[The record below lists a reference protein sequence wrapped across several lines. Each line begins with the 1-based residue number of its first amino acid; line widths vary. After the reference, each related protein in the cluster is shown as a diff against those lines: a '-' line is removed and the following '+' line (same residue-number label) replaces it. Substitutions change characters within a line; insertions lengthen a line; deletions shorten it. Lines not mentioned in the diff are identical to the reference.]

1 MDNTMID
8 NIVSIL
14 KSGKSLPSSY
24 QEVLFPVNNKEYTLQ
39 YKDKKSKE
47 QILSVGDEPQA
58 VPFQI
63 EKEFN
68 CTDGEWQ
75 NLLICGDN
83 YQALKTIYENRD
95 ELIQDKVKGK
105 VKLIYIDPPFATD
118 NDFVSKDG
126 AKAYSDKVKDAEF
139 IEFLRERL
147 ILAKE
152 ILAPDG
158 TIYVH
163 LDSKKSHYI
172 KVILDEIFTEFE
184 FAEIMWLCGLMG
196 SGNYYPKAH
205 EVIYCYKAKG
215 ATFNP
220 PHRLGLSTRITKALQ
235 KDENGWYYTRG
246 REGTPGGPNAKRYL
260 KTYVCDNPDF
270 TKQQAINYANET
282 RKQTAWSVWIGK
294 KDLAKAYNDYPVGTY
309 AYRANKSVDYPTQKP
324 IELLERIINASSNP
338 GDIVMDFFA
347 GSGTTLVA
355 AEKLGRRWIGCD
367 IGKLSIYTIQRRLLT
382 MGRQAEPF
390 CLVNAG
396 CYNLNAVFELEKEK
410 YYTFVLDL
418 FHIDRKKYRINGIT
432 VDGKRRGDWV
442 KVFTIVNQYRSRKNE
457 AIIRNMS
464 NELVFNNGETE
475 MDKLPTFKEIVAFIK
490 KSMQEANISGN
501 ELTAVNIEKING
513 KFTGLL
519 RKKRTSAGFESKV
532 KGPISMNTT
541 DMERSSARYSSL
553 RNGVVVFY
561 TNSYDTEI
569 SADEKE
575 VLDQFRDDFP
585 GKLFKQKNVFDFKTP
600 LNIVFTTRDPEFK
613 FVEVL
618 TKTSVAQKIDA
629 WVKSRDVGFYKI
641 SYLLKRGSHPK
652 EFNPDFFIKVG
663 NRIAVIET
671 KMNND
676 ITLENYSKM
685 VDAKKHFATLNEE
698 LQKINS
704 DIRYSFNILS
714 PSSYPDFEAKLIDG
728 SYFSG
733 FNSEIEIQLQETY
746 KNKNDTTF

>member
-68 CTDGEWQ
+68 CADAEWK

-95 ELIQDKVKGK
+95 ELIKDKVKGK

-172 KVILDEIFTEFE
+172 KVILDEIFAEFE

-246 REGTPGGPNAKRYL
+246 REGTPGGPNAKRCL
-260 KTYVCDNPDF
+260 KTYVCDNPNF
-270 TKQQAINYANET
+270 TKQQAIDYANET

-410 YYTFVLDL
+410 YYNFVLDL
-418 FHIDRKKYRINGIT
+418 FHIDRKKYSINGIP

-442 KVFTIVNQYRSRKNE
+442 KVFTFQDFEDNT
-457 AIIRNMS
+457 AIDIGYL
-464 NELVFNNGETE
+464 NELHTQIGAKIGKRFYLIAPEMNVDIIGDYYKIGDVKYYLLRIPYQVIAELHKLEFKKLQQPNNKEKVNSIENSVGFYFNEMPEVKTHLECDDKKVNIVIDSVASPYIKLDKNNKVIEDILAMVLIDSSDNNNFIMQDVFFADDIKTDNGYLVTI
-475 MDKLPTFKEIVAFIK
+475 DKSGLLSKRIK
-490 KSMQEANISGN
+490 VIYIDIFGN
-501 ELTAVNIEKING
+501 E
-513 KFTGLL
+513 F
-519 RKKRTSAGFESKV
+519 
-532 KGPISMNTT
+532 
-541 DMERSSARYSSL
+541 
-553 RNGVVVFY
+553 
-561 TNSYDTEI
+561 
-569 SADEKE
+569 KE
-575 VLDQFRDDFP
+575 VL
-585 GKLFKQKNVFDFKTP
+585 
-600 LNIVFTTRDPEFK
+600 
-613 FVEVL
+613 EV
-618 TKTSVAQKIDA
+618 
-629 WVKSRDVGFYKI
+629 
-641 SYLLKRGSHPK
+641 
-652 EFNPDFFIKVG
+652 
-663 NRIAVIET
+663 
-671 KMNND
+671 
-676 ITLENYSKM
+676 
-685 VDAKKHFATLNEE
+685 
-698 LQKINS
+698 
-704 DIRYSFNILS
+704 
-714 PSSYPDFEAKLIDG
+714 
-728 SYFSG
+728 
-733 FNSEIEIQLQETY
+733 
-746 KNKNDTTF
+746 

>member
-39 YKDKKSKE
+39 YKDKKSRE

-68 CTDGEWQ
+68 CADAEWK

-95 ELIQDKVKGK
+95 ELIRDKVKGK

-172 KVILDEIFTEFE
+172 KVILDEIFAEFE

-215 ATFNP
+215 AIFNP

-246 REGTPGGPNAKRYL
+246 REGTPGGPNAKRCL
-260 KTYVCDNPDF
+260 KTYVCDNPNF
-270 TKQQAINYANET
+270 TKQQAIDYANET

-410 YYTFVLDL
+410 YYNFVLDL
-418 FHIDRKKYRINGIT
+418 FHIDRRKYSINGIPI
-432 VDGKRRGDWV
+432 DGKRRGDWV
-442 KVFTIVNQYRSRKNE
+442 KVFTFQDFEDNT
-457 AIIRNMS
+457 AIDVGYL
-464 NELVFNNGETE
+464 NELHTQIGGKIGKRFYLIAPEMNVDIIGDYYKIGDVKYYLLRIPYQVIAELHKLEFKKLQQPNNKEKVNSIENSVGFYFNEMPEVKTHLECDDKKVNIVIDSVASPYIKLDKNNKVIDEILAMVLIDSSDNNNFIMQDVFFADDIKTDNGYLVTI
-475 MDKLPTFKEIVAFIK
+475 DKSSLLSKRIK
-490 KSMQEANISGN
+490 VIYIDIFGN
-501 ELTAVNIEKING
+501 E
-513 KFTGLL
+513 F
-519 RKKRTSAGFESKV
+519 
-532 KGPISMNTT
+532 
-541 DMERSSARYSSL
+541 
-553 RNGVVVFY
+553 
-561 TNSYDTEI
+561 
-569 SADEKE
+569 KE
-575 VLDQFRDDFP
+575 VL
-585 GKLFKQKNVFDFKTP
+585 
-600 LNIVFTTRDPEFK
+600 
-613 FVEVL
+613 EV
-618 TKTSVAQKIDA
+618 
-629 WVKSRDVGFYKI
+629 
-641 SYLLKRGSHPK
+641 
-652 EFNPDFFIKVG
+652 
-663 NRIAVIET
+663 
-671 KMNND
+671 
-676 ITLENYSKM
+676 
-685 VDAKKHFATLNEE
+685 
-698 LQKINS
+698 
-704 DIRYSFNILS
+704 
-714 PSSYPDFEAKLIDG
+714 
-728 SYFSG
+728 
-733 FNSEIEIQLQETY
+733 
-746 KNKNDTTF
+746 

>member
-1 MDNTMID
+1 MDNAIID

-14 KSGKSLPSSY
+14 KSGKNLPASY
-24 QEVLFPVNNKEYTLQ
+24 QEILFPVNNKEYTLQ

-68 CTDGEWQ
+68 CFDAEWK

-83 YQALKTIYENRD
+83 YQALKTIYEDRD
-95 ELIQDKVKGK
+95 ELIRDKVKGK
-105 VKLIYIDPPFATD
+105 VKLIYIDPPFATN
-118 NDFVSKDG
+118 NDFASKDG

-152 ILAPDG
+152 ILAPNG

-172 KVILDEIFTEFE
+172 KVILDEIFAEFE
-184 FAEIMWLCGLMG
+184 FAEIIWLCGLMG

-235 KDENGWYYTRG
+235 KDEDGWYYTRG

-260 KTYVCDNPDF
+260 KTYVCDNPNF
-270 TKQQAINYANET
+270 TKQQAIDYANKT

-324 IELLERIINASSNP
+324 IELLERIIKASSNP

-382 MGRQAEPF
+382 MECQISPF

-396 CYNLNAVFELEKEK
+396 CYNLNAVFELEKDR
-410 YYTFVLDL
+410 YYNFVLDL
-418 FHIDRKKYRINGIT
+418 FHIDRKKSSINGVS

-442 KVFTIVNQYRSRKNE
+442 KVFTFQDFEDST
-457 AIIRNMS
+457 AIDVGYL
-464 NELVFNNGETE
+464 NELHTQIGGKIGKRFYLIAPEMNVDIIGDYYKIGDVKYYLLRIPYQVIAELHKLEFKKLQQPNNKDKVNSIENSVGFYFNEMPDVKTHLESDNKNINIVIDSVVSPYIKLDKSNKVIEEILAMVLIDTSDNQNFIMQDVFFADDIKTE
-475 MDKLPTFKEIVAFIK
+475 KGYLVTIDRSQLLSNQIK
-490 KSMQEANISGN
+490 VIYIDIFGN
-501 ELTAVNIEKING
+501 E
-513 KFTGLL
+513 F
-519 RKKRTSAGFESKV
+519 
-532 KGPISMNTT
+532 
-541 DMERSSARYSSL
+541 
-553 RNGVVVFY
+553 
-561 TNSYDTEI
+561 
-569 SADEKE
+569 KE
-575 VLDQFRDDFP
+575 VL
-585 GKLFKQKNVFDFKTP
+585 
-600 LNIVFTTRDPEFK
+600 
-613 FVEVL
+613 EV
-618 TKTSVAQKIDA
+618 
-629 WVKSRDVGFYKI
+629 
-641 SYLLKRGSHPK
+641 
-652 EFNPDFFIKVG
+652 
-663 NRIAVIET
+663 
-671 KMNND
+671 
-676 ITLENYSKM
+676 
-685 VDAKKHFATLNEE
+685 
-698 LQKINS
+698 
-704 DIRYSFNILS
+704 
-714 PSSYPDFEAKLIDG
+714 
-728 SYFSG
+728 
-733 FNSEIEIQLQETY
+733 
-746 KNKNDTTF
+746 

>member
-1 MDNTMID
+1 MDINMID

-68 CTDGEWQ
+68 CANTEWK

-95 ELIQDKVKGK
+95 ELIKDKVKGK

-172 KVILDEIFTEFE
+172 KVILDEIFAEFE

-205 EVIYCYKAKG
+205 EVIYCYRAKG

-246 REGTPGGPNAKRYL
+246 REGTPGGPNAKRCL
-260 KTYVCDNPDF
+260 KTYVCDNPNF
-270 TKQQAINYANET
+270 TKEQAIDYANET

-410 YYTFVLDL
+410 YYNFVLDL
-418 FHIDRKKYRINGIT
+418 FHIDRKKYSINGIP

-442 KVFTIVNQYRSRKNE
+442 KVFTFQDFEDST
-457 AIIRNMS
+457 AIDIEYL
-464 NELVFNNGETE
+464 NELHTQIGGKIGKRFYLIAPEMNVDIIGDYYKIGDVKYYLLRIPYQVIAELHKLEFKKLQQPNNKEKVNSIENSVGFYFNE
-475 MDKLPTFKEIVAFIK
+475 MPEVKTHLECDDKK
-490 KSMQEANISGN
+490 ANIVIDSVASPYIKLDKNNKVIEDILAMVLIDSSDNNNFIMQDVFFADDIKNDNGYLVTIDKSGLLSKRIKVIYIDIFGN
-501 ELTAVNIEKING
+501 E
-513 KFTGLL
+513 F
-519 RKKRTSAGFESKV
+519 
-532 KGPISMNTT
+532 
-541 DMERSSARYSSL
+541 
-553 RNGVVVFY
+553 
-561 TNSYDTEI
+561 
-569 SADEKE
+569 KE
-575 VLDQFRDDFP
+575 VL
-585 GKLFKQKNVFDFKTP
+585 
-600 LNIVFTTRDPEFK
+600 
-613 FVEVL
+613 EV
-618 TKTSVAQKIDA
+618 
-629 WVKSRDVGFYKI
+629 
-641 SYLLKRGSHPK
+641 
-652 EFNPDFFIKVG
+652 
-663 NRIAVIET
+663 
-671 KMNND
+671 
-676 ITLENYSKM
+676 
-685 VDAKKHFATLNEE
+685 
-698 LQKINS
+698 
-704 DIRYSFNILS
+704 
-714 PSSYPDFEAKLIDG
+714 
-728 SYFSG
+728 
-733 FNSEIEIQLQETY
+733 
-746 KNKNDTTF
+746 